1 MGTSNCTRTAA
12 VCDLVTLGSQLLLNI
27 RGQLVSNMAEAK
39 RMIFDAPDFMTGVDK
54 AARLIVGAALAGTT
68 TMAIR
73 DAITGHLG

>member
-1 MGTSNCTRTAA
+1 
-12 VCDLVTLGSQLLLNI
+12 
-27 RGQLVSNMAEAK
+27 MAEAK

-73 DAITGHLG
+73 DAITGHLS